1 MKLSPKE
8 KKEWIARIA
17 IAFAGTLIL
26 GLIIGYQTGYMDAQN
41 SLMQKA
47 ILKALS
53 K

>member
-8 KKEWIARIA
+8 KKEWIA